1 MLLSMNALT
10 RFGSAQSGKMHDND
24 VFKDKN
30 TNRLYNT
37 KQTALKNL
45 HNTKKRNT
53 KKRSFGDV
61 GMDNDYPSK
70 TRRTFDV
77 VKNKLKA
84 ISSLSS
90 HKPIEKTRT
99 IAITTGINPI
109 LKSAKDE
116 ISKLSINL
124 RKVEEQSTFWR
135 RKTLN
140 LQRELLSNKNK
151 ASDLSE
157 KVEKLEIERIVLQ
170 NKVTVAEEQTSTISD
185 AMKSLIAENNEFKE
199 TITNI
204 DEELKMLM

>member
-1 MLLSMNALT
+1 MLLSMNALSINT
-10 RFGSAQSGKMHDND
+10 LPRFGPVQSGKIQDNN

-30 TNRLYNT
+30 TSRLHNT

-45 HNTKKRNT
+45 RNP